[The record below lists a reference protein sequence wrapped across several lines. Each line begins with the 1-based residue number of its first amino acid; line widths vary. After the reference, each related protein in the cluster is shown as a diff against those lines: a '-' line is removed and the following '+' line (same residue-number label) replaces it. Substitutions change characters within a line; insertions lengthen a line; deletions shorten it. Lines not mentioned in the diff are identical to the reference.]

1 MYEEE
6 NLMCSWRSEG
16 TKQNKWKKLK
26 ILMRNKEM
34 WQCARAT
41 QVWDVKEPLKNK
53 QFDEDDEY
61 GVRRFE

>member
-1 MYEEE
+1 
-6 NLMCSWRSEG
+6 
-16 TKQNKWKKLK
+16 
-26 ILMRNKEM
+26 MRNKEM

>member
-1 MYEEE
+1 MKKKIWCAVEDRKE
-6 NLMCSWRSEG
+6 
-16 TKQNKWKKLK
+16 QNKTSEKKLK